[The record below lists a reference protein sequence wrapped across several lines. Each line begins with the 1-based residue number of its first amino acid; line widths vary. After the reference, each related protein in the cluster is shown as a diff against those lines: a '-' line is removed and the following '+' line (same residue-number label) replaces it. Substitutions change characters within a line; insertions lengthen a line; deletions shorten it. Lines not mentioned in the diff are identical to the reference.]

1 MAAGRKKSRDGTRS
15 VVVVDGLR
23 TPFAKAGGPLATV
36 HASELGRIPL
46 EEIMVRR
53 GIPSSEVD
61 EVVFGNVAQPA
72 DSANIARVI
81 ALRAGIPV
89 STPASTVHRN
99 CASGMEA
106 ITTAFDRIRF
116 GYSDIVVA
124 GGVESMSGIP
134 FLYQS
139 ATRDK
144 FVRLARSRSFI
155 GRLAALTRFRPG
167 DFKPVIGIEEGLTD
181 PFCGLN
187 MGETAENLAREFA
200 ISRTDQDEFALQS
213 HQRACIARAAG
224 ILAQEIV
231 PVYAGARYEAVDED
245 VGPRKGQS
253 IEALQKLRPYFD
265 RTLGTV
271 TVGNACPITDGGVA
285 LLLASEEKATELGLR
300 PLGRIVSYAYRG
312 CPPDRM
318 GLGPAFSVPV
328 ALDRAGST
336 LGDMDRIELNEAFAA
351 QVLANC
357 AAFDSADFAAR
368 ELGLPAKIGE
378 LLSDRL
384 NVNGGAIALGHPV
397 GASGA
402 RIVLALLNDL
412 RRRGLGRGL
421 ATLCVGGGQG
431 GAMVVEAVE

>member
-1 MAAGRKKSRDGTRS
+1 MAEGRKKSRDGARS
-15 VVVVDGLR
+15 VVVVEGLR
-23 TPFAKAGGPLATV
+23 TPFTRAGGPLARV
-36 HASELGRIPL
+36 HASELGRIPM
-46 EEIMVRR
+46 EETLLRR
-53 GIPSSEVD
+53 GVPAAEVD
-61 EVVFGNVAQPA
+61 EVIFGNVAQPA

-81 ALRAGIPV
+81 ALRAGVPI

-116 GYSDIVVA
+116 GYCELVVA

-134 FLYQS
+134 FLYQEG
-139 ATRDK
+139 TRDK
-144 FVRLARSRSFI
+144 FVRLARSRSIF
-155 GRLAALTRFRPG
+155 GKLAVFTSFRLG
-167 DFKPVIGIEEGLTD
+167 DFKPVIGIEQGLMD
-181 PFCGLN
+181 PVCGLN

-200 ISRTDQDEFALQS
+200 ISREEQDEFALQS
-213 HQRACIARAAG
+213 HQRACIAGAAG
-224 ILAQEIV
+224 ILSEEIV
-231 PVYAGARYEAVDED
+231 AVHAGANYEAVTED

-271 TVGNACPITDGGVA
+271 TVGNSCPLTDGGVA
-285 LLLASEEKATELGLR
+285 LLLASEEKAAELGLE

-312 CPPDRM
+312 CSPGRM
-318 GLGPAFSVPV
+318 GLGPAFSTPI
-328 ALDRAGST
+328 ALDRAGSS
-336 LGDMDRIELNEAFAA
+336 LKDMDRIELNEAFAA

-357 AAFDSADFAAR
+357 AAFDSAAFAAG
-368 ELGLPAKIGE
+368 ELGLSEPIGE
-378 LLSDRL
+378 LSFDRL

-402 RIVLALLNDL
+402 RIVLALLKDL

-431 GAMVVEAVE
+431 GAVVVEAIE

>member
-1 MAAGRKKSRDGTRS
+1 MAAGRKKSGDGTRS

-23 TPFAKAGGPLATV
+23 TPFAKAGGPLAEV

-46 EEIMVRR
+46 EEILVRQ
-53 GIPSSEVD
+53 GVPASEVD

-81 ALRAGIPV
+81 ALRAGLPAA
-89 STPASTVHRN
+89 TPASTVHRN

-106 ITTAFDRIRF
+106 ISTAFDRIRF
-116 GYSDIVVA
+116 GHCDLVAA

-134 FLYQS
+134 FLYKSS
-139 ATRDK
+139 AREK
-144 FVRLARSRSFI
+144 FVRLARARSFL
-155 GRLAALTRFRPG
+155 GRFAALKSFRVR

-200 ISRTDQDEFALQS
+200 ISRQEQDEYALRS

-224 ILAQEIV
+224 ILSEEIV
-231 PVYAGARYEAVDED
+231 PVHAGARYEAVVED

-265 RTLGTV
+265 RVLGTV

-285 LLLASEEKATELGLR
+285 MLLASEEKAAALGLR

-312 CPPDRM
+312 CSPSRM
-318 GLGPAFSVPV
+318 GLGPAFSAPL
-328 ALDRAGST
+328 ALERAGSS
-336 LGDMDRIELNEAFAA
+336 LADMDRIELNEAFAA

-357 AAFDSADFAAR
+357 AAFDSAEFASS
-368 ELGLPAKIGE
+368 ELGLSEPIGE
-378 LLSDRL
+378 LASDKL

-412 RRRGLGRGL
+412 RRRGLERGL

-431 GAMVVEAVE
+431 GAMVVEAME

>member
-1 MAAGRKKSRDGTRS
+1 MSAGRKKSGDGTRS
-15 VVVVDGLR
+15 VVVIEGLR
-23 TPFAKAGGPLATV
+23 TPFVKAGGPLSGV
-36 HASELGRIPL
+36 HASELGRIPM
-46 EEIMVRR
+46 EELLIRQGVAA
-53 GIPSSEVD
+53 SALD
-61 EVVFGNVAQPA
+61 EVIFGNVAQPA

-81 ALRAGIPV
+81 ALRAGAPE

-116 GYSDIVVA
+116 GCSELVVA
-124 GGVESMSGIP
+124 GGIESMSGIP
-134 FLYQS
+134 FLYS
-139 ATRDK
+139 RRARDK
-144 FVRLARSRSFI
+144 FSRLGRSRSFF
-155 GRLAALTRFRPG
+155 GKLASLASFRPG
-167 DFKPVIGIEEGLTD
+167 DFKPVIGIEKGLTD

-200 ISRTDQDEFALQS
+200 VSRAEQDQFALQS
-213 HQRACIARAAG
+213 HQRSCIARAAG

-231 PVYAGARYEAVDED
+231 PVHAGRKFEAVMED

-253 IEALQKLRPYFD
+253 LEALGKLRPYFD

-271 TVGNACPITDGGVA
+271 TVGNSCPLTDGGVV
-285 LLLASEEKATELGLR
+285 LLLASEQKASELGLE

-312 CPPDRM
+312 CSPSRM
-318 GLGPAFSVPV
+318 GLGPAFSTPI
-328 ALDRAGST
+328 ALERAGSS
-336 LGDMDRIELNEAFAA
+336 LDDMDRIELNEAFAA
-351 QVLANC
+351 QVLANR
-357 AAFDSADFAAR
+357 AAFESGTFATK
-368 ELGLPAKIGE
+368 ELGLSQPIGE
-378 LLSDRL
+378 LSSDRL

-402 RIVLALLNDL
+402 RIVLTLLKDL

-431 GAMVVEAVE
+431 GAVVVETIE